1 MALNV
6 PPGGVAW
13 PGLSKP
19 QQARGPLGLIAQTG
33 QPPALMLP
41 TTMSAVA
48 VGIVIPWLPGGGTVA
63 RAGADVRAR
72 QIRLSAMT
80 ATRTSRADRAPP
92 IDAEF
97 SLSTGHARF
106 VLRAPPRRP

>member
-1 MALNV
+1 
-6 PPGGVAW
+6 
-13 PGLSKP
+13 
-19 QQARGPLGLIAQTG
+19 
-33 QPPALMLP
+33 MLP

-72 QIRLSAMT
+72 QIRLSART
-80 ATRTSRADRAPP
+80 PTRTSRADCAPP

-97 SLSTGHARF
+97 SLSTGHDPLSYSGHPTTTVDDPEQGVK
-106 VLRAPPRRP
+106 VLFSSRAPRAPRRSRPSASSVPLARR